1 MNETRTPPELRP
13 EDFDIYDGK
22 VIEPKRRFKLV
33 RFDQI
38 QLSTDPAYL
47 VKGLIPRE
55 GLCVVWGPPKCGKS
69 FWAYDVAMHIACRRE
84 YHDRK
89 VNPGPVVYI
98 ACEGER
104 GLGARTE
111 AYRQEHDTTGADFYL
126 VTTRLDLIAEYE
138 TLISDIAAQVKQPVA
153 VVIDT
158 LNRSIRGSESRD
170 EDMGD
175 YLKAAD
181 AIRDAFSCTIIV
193 IHHCG
198 IEGSRPRGHTSL
210 TGACDAQI
218 AVKKGHDG
226 TVTCLVE
233 YMKDGLDGDE
243 IHSKLEP
250 VEVGVDN
257 DGDPI
262 TSCVV
267 VEAERG
273 KTDTSHKLSKNQ
285 ATMLGLLD
293 DFGPG
298 GATVEDWNA
307 AARQEGLGLSRKA
320 DLRDFR
326 KALKDKQLVHTT
338 SDRCYRTKL

>member
-1 MNETRTPPELRP
+1 MTETRTLPEIKP
-13 EDFDIYDGK
+13 EDCDQYAGE

-38 QLSTDPAYL
+38 QLPTDPAYL

-69 FWAYDVAMHIACRRE
+69 FWAYDVAMHIACGWKYRG
-84 YHDRK
+84 RK
-89 VNPGPVVYI
+89 VCRGPVVYVC
-98 ACEGER
+98 CEGER

-111 AYRQEHDTTGADFYL
+111 AYRQDKNPTDADFYL
-126 VTTRLDLIAEYE
+126 VATRLDLIAEHE
-138 TLISDIAAQVKQPVA
+138 TLISDIAAQVERPVA

-181 AIRDAFSCTIIV
+181 AIREAFSCTVIV

-198 IEGSRPRGHTSL
+198 IEGTRPRGHTSL

-218 AVKKGHDG
+218 AVKKGRDG
-226 TVTCLVE
+226 IVTCLVE
-233 YMKDGLDGDE
+233 YMKDGPEGDE
-243 IHSKLEP
+243 IHSKLKP
-250 VEVGVDN
+250 VDVGVDD

-262 TSCVV
+262 TSCIII
-267 VEAERG
+267 EAEPA
-273 KTDTSHKLSKNQ
+273 KTDTSHKLTQNQ
-285 ATMLGLLD
+285 ATMRGVLD

-298 GATVEDWNA
+298 GATVDDWNE
-307 AARQEGLGLSRKA
+307 AARHEGLGVKRRA
-320 DLRDFR
+320 DLHDFR
-326 KALKDKQLVHTT
+326 KALKDKRLVHTT
-338 SDRCYRTKL
+338 NDRWYVTKL

>member
-1 MNETRTPPELRP
+1 MDDVVAEFTTP
-13 EDFDIYDGK
+13 
-22 VIEPKRRFKLV
+22 VEPKRRFKLV

-38 QLSTDPAYL
+38 KLPTDPAYL

-69 FWAYDVAMHIACRRE
+69 FWTYDVAMHIACGWE
-84 YHDRK
+84 YRGRK
-89 VNPGPVVYI
+89 VKRGPVVYI

-111 AYRQEHDTTGADFYL
+111 AYRQKKAPVDAYFYL
-126 VTTRLDLIAEYE
+126 LTTRLDLAAEYE
-138 TLISDIAAQVKQPVA
+138 TLIADIAAQVERPVA

-158 LNRSIRGSESRD
+158 LNRSLRGSESSD
-170 EDMGD
+170 EDMSD
-175 YLKAAD
+175 YLRAAD
-181 AIRDAFSCTIIV
+181 AIREAFSCTIVI

-218 AVKKGHDG
+218 AVKKDRDG
-226 TVTCLVE
+226 IVTCLVE
-233 YMKDGLDGDE
+233 YMKDGPEGDE
-243 IHSKLEP
+243 ICSRLE
-250 VEVGVDN
+250 VMEVGVDE

-262 TSCVV
+262 SSCII
-267 VEAERG
+267 VEAEPVE
-273 KTDTSHKLSKNQ
+273 KTTTTKLTKNQ
-285 ATMLGLLD
+285 ETMLGLLD

-298 GATVEDWNA
+298 GATVEEWNN
-307 AARQEGLGLSRKA
+307 AARQESLGVKRKA

-326 KALKDKQLVHTT
+326 KALKDKQQVHTT
-338 SDRCYRTKL
+338 SDRWYVTRL